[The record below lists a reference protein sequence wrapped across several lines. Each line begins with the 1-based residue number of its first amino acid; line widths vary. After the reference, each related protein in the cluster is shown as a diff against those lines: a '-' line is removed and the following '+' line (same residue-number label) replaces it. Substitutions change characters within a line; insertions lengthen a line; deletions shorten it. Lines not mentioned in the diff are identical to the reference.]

1 MKNTKDNEAV
11 YMRRL
16 ARRSAQELLAMQK
29 LVSERKGQMR
39 YGAMMLRCLTA
50 ALCLKAGLQPA

>member
-1 MKNTKDNEAV
+1 MKNMKDNEAV

-29 LVSERKGQMR
+29 LVASRKGQMR
-39 YGAMMLRCLTA
+39 YGAMMLSCITA
-50 ALCLKAGLQPA
+50 ALCLKAGLQTA